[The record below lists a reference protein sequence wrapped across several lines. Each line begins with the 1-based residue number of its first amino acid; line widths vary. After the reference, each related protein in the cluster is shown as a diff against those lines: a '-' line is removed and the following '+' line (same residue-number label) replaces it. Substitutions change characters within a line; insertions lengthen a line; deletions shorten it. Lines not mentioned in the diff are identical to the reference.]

1 MNEDNSYIDLMN
13 QGISQL
19 VKDALRVSLLK
30 PSLALFILQTIRWQK
45 RAEKRRL
52 ECETRG
58 VHVPP
63 FMIISITNRC
73 NLQCK
78 GCYSRAQQRINQE
91 EMSTDKLGD
100 VIAEAHSLGVS
111 IILLAGGEP
120 FIRKDIF
127 DITSQFPDIIFPVFT
142 NGMLL
147 DVSMQKRLKKQKNV
161 LPIISMEGQ
170 REHTNNRRGK
180 GVYEYLEN
188 IITRIKDTNIFSGA
202 SFTMTRQTFDILTDE
217 SFIESVVKL
226 GCKLFF
232 FIDYIPVQKGT
243 EDMELTLEQSRSVF
257 SLMNRF
263 RDKFPALFVAF
274 PGDEEQF
281 GGCLSSG
288 RGFIH
293 ISPDGSLEPCPFAPY
308 SDSSLKNLSLT
319 EALQSKFLQT
329 IRENRDKLDETNGGC
344 ALWVQREWVRSLLET
359 E

>member
-1 MNEDNSYIDLMN
+1 
-13 QGISQL
+13 
-19 VKDALRVSLLK
+19 
-30 PSLALFILQTIRWQK
+30 
-45 RAEKRRL
+45 
-52 ECETRG
+52 
-58 VHVPP
+58 
-63 FMIISITNRC
+63 
-73 NLQCK
+73 
-78 GCYSRAQQRINQE
+78 
-91 EMSTDKLGD
+91 
-100 VIAEAHSLGVS
+100 
-111 IILLAGGEP
+111 
-120 FIRKDIF
+120 
-127 DITSQFPDIIFPVFT
+127 
-142 NGMLL
+142 ML
-147 DVSMQKRLKKQKNV
+147 KRLKKQKNV

-188 IITRIKDTNIFSGA
+188 IITRIKDNNIFFGA
-202 SFTMTRQTFDILTDE
+202 SFTMTRQTFDIITDE

-232 FIDYIPVQKGT
+232 FIDYIPVQEGT

-257 SLMNRF
+257 GLINGF

-288 RGFIH
+288 RGFVH

-308 SDSSLKNLSLT
+308 SDSSLKDLSLT

-329 IRENRDKLDETNGGC
+329 IRENRDKLDEANGGC
-344 ALWVQREWVRSLLET
+344 ALWVQREWVRSLLEA